1 MTTMLDV
8 IRRVPQTVNRILD
21 EQANTFADLCAK
33 LKEQPDRFN
42 ELVYVG
48 SGSSNTAAVAAVRIA
63 EQASRLPAR
72 TMVPNDFLRKA
83 VYNPDAI
90 YVFVSQSGNS
100 HLTCLAAAKAKELG
114 LFTVAVSEKPD
125 TPLAKMVDVYVNQ
138 HCEDEEYGMVTVG
151 YCSSMLTQ
159 MVLGM
164 NVGLA
169 TGKLSQEEFDA
180 YLEDARKVPAS
191 HKVVTDKA
199 VEWFEANKNTFLNKE
214 GITFYGAG
222 PLWGVAL
229 EGALKTFEVAR
240 KIMAIGFELDD
251 GLHGPDMGY
260 TDKHVVIF
268 LNEAG
273 KDEKLL
279 QNGARFAKGET
290 GGGFIFGKNPIDE
303 TDLAFEPASQCF
315 YALEFAPA
323 VETLAYLLAVE
334 FGTPVYSIAE
344 WTKENAPKSNK
355 YFATHDQ

>member
-1 MTTMLDV
+1 MTTMLEV
-8 IRRVPQTVNRILD
+8 INRVPQTITRILD
-21 EQANTFADLCAK
+21 DCERNFAALNAR
-33 LKEQPDRFN
+33 LREEPDRFN

-48 SGSSNTAAVAAVRIA
+48 SGSSNTSCVAAVRFA
-63 EQASRLPAR
+63 EEASHLPAR
-72 TMVPNDFLRKA
+72 TMVPNDFLRKT

-100 HLTCLAAAKAKELG
+100 HLTCLAATKAKELG
-114 LFTVAVSEKPD
+114 LFTVGVSEKPD

-169 TGKLSQEEFDA
+169 TGKLTQEEFDA
-180 YLEDARKVPAS
+180 YMEDARKVPAS
-191 HKVVTDKA
+191 HKEITAKA
-199 VEWFEANKNTFLNKE
+199 VKWFEANKGTFLDKD
-214 GITFYGAG
+214 GVTFYGAG

-260 TDKHVVIF
+260 TKKHVVIF

-273 KDEKLL
+273 KDEKLCL
-279 QNGARFAKGET
+279 NGARFAKGET
-290 GGGFIFGKNPIDE
+290 GGGFVFGRNPIDE
-303 TDLAFEPASQCF
+303 TDLAFEPASEHF
-315 YALEFAPA
+315 YGLEYAPT
-323 VETLAYLLAVE
+323 VEVFAYLLAVE
-334 FGTPVYSIAE
+334 FGTPVLSNAE
-344 WTKENAPKSNK
+344 WDITNAPKSSK
-355 YFATHDQ
+355 YFATHDH